1 MADEIHALNKNEIQ
15 DIDYDTYFGEMDL
28 SDEEKEDRKKLAE
41 KFEKIFVMLFALLSG
56 KEEAEITTITKEF
69 IIRYESIATQYCKAK
84 RTPSYI
90 TDYARYIVN
99 EVVDATTQNIEV
111 EYFTSQKRAK
121 NVAANEANAV
131 GNYRLQTDM
140 VKQGYKTK
148 EWRSKEDSH
157 VRPTHADVD
166 RKRIDIFEPFE
177 VGNSLMMFPKDHSLG
192 AEVSGL
198 LTALISFGNRKQIVE
213 KAQELDD
220 MFQGNPAK
228 WITDKQFEEDIPY
241 NSKSFYRTIS
251 NAKFISW
258 CYLLYWMLISKYG
271 GSTIEKFVNTRAKIE
286 EMSAFHVLK
295 DMFYSTP
302 NTSAKRIAMFMR
314 WMVRNDGIVDLG
326 LWKTVNSKDLII
338 PLDTHV
344 HTMALELG
352 ITKRKTT
359 DIKTAMEITDYFKTI
374 WPHDPCLGD
383 FALFGYGVNNK

>member
-1 MADEIHALNKNEIQ
+1 MMAERLLKHNLVMWAKEYNSPLF
-15 DIDYDTYFGEMDL
+15 IDDDPVQFPRKYMD
-28 SDEEKEDRKKLAE
+28 S
-41 KFEKIFVMLFALLSG
+41 
-56 KEEAEITTITKEF
+56 
-69 IIRYESIATQYCKAK
+69 Q
-84 RTPSYI
+84 
-90 TDYARYIVN
+90 
-99 EVVDATTQNIEV
+99 VD
-111 EYFTSQKRAK
+111 
-121 NVAANEANAV
+121 
-131 GNYRLQTDM
+131 
-140 VKQGYKTK
+140 
-148 EWRSKEDSH
+148 
-157 VRPTHADVD
+157 
-166 RKRIDIFEPFE
+166 
-177 VGNSLMMFPKDHSLG
+177 

-271 GSTIEKFVNTRAKIE
+271 GSTIEKFVNTRAKSAN
-286 EMSAFHVLK
+286 MSAFHILK
-295 DMFYSTP
+295 DMFYNTQ
-302 NTSAKRIAMFMR
+302 NTSAKKIAMFMR

-383 FALFGYGVNNK
+383 FALFGYGINSK